1 VREARPEEVLIAL
14 LARLIGRA
22 RHVGVGALSSI
33 PAMAAFLAQAG
44 SAEPMQV
51 TVLGSR
57 RHNHF
62 TDGGRELFDCAG
74 QGRLDVF
81 FLSGGQIDGQ
91 ANLNLVG
98 SGGYPGR
105 TTRFP
110 GSFGSAY
117 LYFVVPRVILF
128 REEHS
133 PRVLVPKVD
142 FVSAPGVSAP
152 NVYRPGGPAAL
163 VTGKAHFA
171 FDRSRARFRLVSVHP
186 GTNVEEV
193 RRETGFA
200 FDEAAPVLITD
211 RPDGTTLDLI
221 RGPVVAKVAE
231 TYPRFAE
238 RLLAS

>member
-1 VREARPEEVLIAL
+1 MREARPEEVLIAL

-22 RHVGVGALSSI
+22 RHVGVGALSPI

-44 SAEPMQV
+44 SAEPMQI

-105 TTRFP
+105 TVRFP

-117 LYFVVPRVILF
+117 LYFVVPQVILF

-133 PRVLVPKVD
+133 PRVFVPKVD

-163 VTGKAHFA
+163 ITGKAHFA

-186 GTNVEEV
+186 GMTVEEV

-221 RGPVVAKVAE
+221 RGPIVAKVEE